1 MFCHL
6 SSPSHGDLILDSE
19 SLKSKRFSSA
29 RLPHI
34 NYVISD
40 DLSTEDFFL
49 ITCESELVEDS
60 AVTGS
65 VSVELVSGVVA
76 LQNLLLNPEPSP
88 FTKFTGDV
96 LDTSRLIQYS
106 PIVFDFEPSKVKKF
120 FRIFELFLVNWV
132 GNSSNGRASRRFRK

>member
-1 MFCHL
+1 M
-6 SSPSHGDLILDSE
+6 
-19 SLKSKRFSSA
+19 
-29 RLPHI
+29 
-34 NYVISD
+34 ISD

-106 PIVFDFEPSKVKKF
+106 PIVFDLEPLKVEKY
-120 FRIFELFLVNWV
+120 FLKMILMR
-132 GNSSNGRASRRFRK
+132 SLM